1 MKEPITAL
9 VHNAS
14 LMTVDGIID
23 SLRAFK
29 DGSRN
34 TDYDC
39 GYDDG
44 INQAIRAVQLFRKV
58 MEQKQAEP
66 NG

>member
-1 MKEPITAL
+1 
-9 VHNAS
+9 
-14 LMTVDGIID
+14 MTVDGIID